1 MIRFFDIIFSLV
13 GLVLLFP
20 VFILIALMIVLDSKG
35 NVFFIQTRVGKNNAD
50 FRLYK
55 FRTMHPATE
64 GSGSLTVGEADK
76 RITWTGRFLRKY
88 KLDELAQL
96 FNVLKGEMSF
106 VGPRPEVRKY
116 VDLYSDEQ
124 KKVLAVRPGITDFAS
139 IEFIN
144 ENEILGKTSD
154 PEQTYIAEVMPEKIR
169 INMKY
174 INNPGIRN
182 YFIIIG
188 KTLRHII

>member
-1 MIRFFDIIFSLV
+1 MIRFFDIFFSLI
-13 GLVLLFP
+13 GLVLLIP
-20 VFILIALMIVLDSKG
+20 VFIIIALMIVLDSKG
-35 NVFFIQTRVGKNNAD
+35 NVFFIQKRVGKNNVD
-50 FRLYK
+50 FRLFK
-55 FRTMHPATE
+55 FRTMYPGTE
-64 GSGSLTVGEADK
+64 GSGSLTVGKADK
-76 RITWTGRFLRKY
+76 RITRAGRFLRKY

-96 FNVLKGEMSF
+96 INVLKGEMSF

-116 VDLYSDEQ
+116 VELYSEEQ

-139 IEFIN
+139 IEYFN
-144 ENEILGKTSD
+144 ENEILGKSSD
-154 PEQTYIAEVMPEKIR
+154 PEKTYTGEVMPEKIR